1 MTAVQTA
8 APPVRWHRRRH
19 LLPLPL
25 LRVACALLL
34 LLPLLGASP
43 AAADAD
49 LDPYRVLGVSRSS
62 SEQEVKK
69 AYKTQAK
76 LW

>member
-1 MTAVQTA
+1 MVARSC
-8 APPVRWHRRRH
+8 APLLCGHRRRH
-19 LLPLPL
+19 LHTL
-25 LRVACALLL
+25 LLGALALLL
-34 LLPLLGASP
+34 LLLVALAGP

-62 SEQEVKK
+62 SATDVRK